1 MDAKGM
7 EALKARFA
15 DIALKPNARTMEE
28 VEQYIIEKWGAF
40 RVKITETELM
50 VHYKAACEFAEM
62 MGRDTTNF
70 QDDIRRYR
78 LPNTNKIH
86 VILGM
91 NSEYMTAENG
101 MKYYQALCLIKG
113 LTQEDIDTKNE
124 RWLQYML
131 LLEMAKDWEEKDQNF
146 MEEQKAMLRERGVE
160 VE

>member
-1 MDAKGM
+1 MSALD
-7 EALKARFA
+7 ALKAKFA
-15 DIALKPNARTMEE
+15 DVEVKPNARTMEE
-28 VEQYIIEKWGAF
+28 VLQYIEENWGAF
-40 RVKITETELM
+40 RVMIAESELM
-50 VHYKAACEFAEM
+50 VHYREAKAFAKM
-62 MGRDTTNF
+62 LGKDVTDF

-86 VILGM
+86 VVLGM

-131 LLEMAKDWEEKDQNF
+131 LLDMAKDWEVKDEIF
-146 MEEQKAMLRERGVE
+146 LKEQAAMLKERGVE
-160 VE
+160 IE

>member
-1 MDAKGM
+1 MSALD
-7 EALKARFA
+7 ALKAKFA
-15 DIALKPNARTMEE
+15 DVKIEPNAKTMEE
-28 VEQYIIEKWGAF
+28 VEQYIIDNWGAF
-40 RVKITETELM
+40 RVKITESELM
-50 VHYKAACEFAEM
+50 AHYKAAVEFAKM
-62 MGRDTTNF
+62 MGKDVTDF

-86 VILGM
+86 VVLGM
-91 NSEYMTAENG
+91 HSEYLTAENG

-131 LLEMAKDWEEKDQNF
+131 LLDMAKDWEAKDANF
-146 MEEQKAMLRERGVE
+146 LKEQKEMLKERGVE

>member
-1 MDAKGM
+1 MNGI
-7 EALKARFA
+7 EALKAKFA
-15 DIALKPNARTMEE
+15 DIEVKPNARTMEE
-28 VEQYIIEKWGAF
+28 VEQYIIDKWGAF

-50 VHYKAACEFAEM
+50 AHYKAACEFAAM
-62 MGRDTTNF
+62 MGRDATNM

-86 VILGM
+86 VVLGM

-131 LLEMAKDWEEKDQNF
+131 LLDMAKDWEEKDQIF
-146 MEEQKAMLRERGVE
+146 LAEQEAMLKERGVE

>member
-1 MDAKGM
+1 MNGI
-7 EALKARFA
+7 EALKEKFA
-15 DIALKPNARTMEE
+15 DIEMKPNAKTMEE
-28 VEQYIIEKWGAF
+28 VEQYIIDKWGAF

-50 VHYKAACEFAEM
+50 AHYKAACEFAKM
-62 MGRDTTNF
+62 MGRDATNM

-86 VILGM
+86 VVLGM

-131 LLEMAKDWEEKDQNF
+131 LLDMAKDWEEKDQIF
-146 MEEQKAMLRERGVE
+146 LAEQEAMLKERGVE
-160 VE
+160 ME

>member
-1 MDAKGM
+1 MSGLD
-7 EALKARFA
+7 ALKAKFA
-15 DIALKPNARTMEE
+15 DVEVKPNARTMEE
-28 VEQYIIEKWGAF
+28 VVAYIEEHWDAF
-40 RVKITETELM
+40 RVMITETELM
-50 VHYKAACEFAEM
+50 IHYKEAVAFAKM
-62 MGRDTTNF
+62 MGKDVTDF

-78 LPNTNKIH
+78 LHHTNKIH
-86 VILGM
+86 VVLGM

-131 LLEMAKDWEEKDQNF
+131 LLDLAKKWEAQDANF
-146 MEEQKAMLRERGVE
+146 LAEQKEMLKERGVE

>member
-1 MDAKGM
+1 MNGI
-7 EALKARFA
+7 EALKAKFA
-15 DIALKPNARTMEE
+15 DIEVKPNARTMEE
-28 VEQYIIEKWGAF
+28 VEQYIIDKWGAF

-50 VHYKAACEFAEM
+50 AHYKAACEFATM
-62 MGRDTTNF
+62 MGRDATNM

-86 VILGM
+86 VVLGM

-131 LLEMAKDWEEKDQNF
+131 LLDMAKDWEEKDQIF
-146 MEEQKAMLRERGVE
+146 LAEQEAMLKERGVE
-160 VE
+160 ME

>member
-1 MDAKGM
+1 MNGI
-7 EALKARFA
+7 EALKAKFA
-15 DIALKPNARTMEE
+15 DIEVKPNARTMEE
-28 VEQYIIEKWGAF
+28 VEQYIIDKWGAF

-50 VHYKAACEFAEM
+50 AHYKAACEFAAM
-62 MGRDTTNF
+62 MGRDATDM

-86 VILGM
+86 VVLGM

-131 LLEMAKDWEEKDQNF
+131 LLDMAKDWEEKDQIF
-146 MEEQKAMLRERGVE
+146 LAEQEAMLKERGVE

>member
-1 MDAKGM
+1 MSGLD
-7 EALKARFA
+7 ALKAKFA
-15 DIALKPNARTMEE
+15 DVKVEPNARTMEE
-28 VEQYIIEKWGAF
+28 VLQYIEENWGAF
-40 RVKITETELM
+40 RVMIAESELM
-50 VHYKAACEFAEM
+50 VHYKEAMAFAKM
-62 MGRDTTNF
+62 LGKDVTDF

-86 VILGM
+86 VVLGM

-131 LLEMAKDWEEKDQNF
+131 LLDMAKDWEAKYENF
-146 MEEQKAMLRERGVE
+146 LKEQKEMLKERGVE
-160 VE
+160 ME

>member
-1 MDAKGM
+1 MNGI
-7 EALKARFA
+7 EALKAKFA
-15 DIALKPNARTMEE
+15 DIEVKPNARTMEE
-28 VEQYIIEKWGAF
+28 VEQYIIDKWGAF

-50 VHYKAACEFAEM
+50 AHYKAACEFAAM
-62 MGRDTTNF
+62 MGRDATDM

-86 VILGM
+86 VVLGM

-113 LTQEDIDTKNE
+113 LTQEDINTKNE

-131 LLEMAKDWEEKDQNF
+131 LLDMAKDWEEKDQIF
-146 MEEQKAMLRERGVE
+146 LAEQEAMLKERGVE

>member
-1 MDAKGM
+1 
-7 EALKARFA
+7 
-15 DIALKPNARTMEE
+15 
-28 VEQYIIEKWGAF
+28 
-40 RVKITETELM
+40 
-50 VHYKAACEFAEM
+50 M
-62 MGRDTTNF
+62 MGKDVTDF

-78 LPNTNKIH
+78 LPHTNKIH
-86 VILGM
+86 VVLGM

-131 LLEMAKDWEEKDQNF
+131 LLDLAKKWEAQDENF
-146 MEEQKAMLRERGVE
+146 LKEQKEMLKERGVE

>member
-1 MDAKGM
+1 MNGI
-7 EALKARFA
+7 EALKAKFA
-15 DIALKPNARTMEE
+15 DIEMKPNAKTMEE
-28 VEQYIIEKWGAF
+28 VEQYIIDKWGAF
-40 RVKITETELM
+40 RVKITETEFM
-50 VHYKAACEFAEM
+50 AHYKAACEFAKM
-62 MGRDTTNF
+62 MGRDATNM

-86 VILGM
+86 VVLGM

-131 LLEMAKDWEEKDQNF
+131 LLDMAKDWEEKDQIF
-146 MEEQKAMLRERGVE
+146 LAEQEAMLKERGVE
-160 VE
+160 ME

>member
-1 MDAKGM
+1 MSGLD
-7 EALKARFA
+7 ALKAKFEA
-15 DIALKPNARTMEE
+15 MEVTANAKTMEE
-28 VEQYIIEKWGAF
+28 VENYIIEQWGAF
-40 RVKITETELM
+40 RVKITERELM
-50 VHYKAACEFAEM
+50 AHYKAAVEFAKM
-62 MGRDTTNF
+62 MGKDVTDF

-86 VILGM
+86 VVLGM

-131 LLEMAKDWEEKDQNF
+131 LLDLAKEWEAKDQVF
-146 MEEQKAMLRERGVE
+146 LAEQKEMLKERGVE
-160 VE
+160 AE

>member
-1 MDAKGM
+1 MNGI
-7 EALKARFA
+7 EALKAKFA
-15 DIALKPNARTMEE
+15 DIEMKPNAKTMEE
-28 VEQYIIEKWGAF
+28 VEQYIIDKWGAF
-40 RVKITETELM
+40 RVKIIETELM
-50 VHYKAACEFAEM
+50 AHYKAACEFAKM
-62 MGRDTTNF
+62 MGRDATNM

-86 VILGM
+86 VVLGM

-131 LLEMAKDWEEKDQNF
+131 LLDMAKDWEEKDQIF
-146 MEEQKAMLRERGVE
+146 LAEQEAMLKERGVE
-160 VE
+160 ME